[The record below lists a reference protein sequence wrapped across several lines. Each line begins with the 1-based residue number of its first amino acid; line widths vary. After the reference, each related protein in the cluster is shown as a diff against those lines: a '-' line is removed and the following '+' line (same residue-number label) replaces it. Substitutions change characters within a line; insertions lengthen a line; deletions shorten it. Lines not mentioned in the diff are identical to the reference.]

1 MMSEFTSQGLANTSS
16 LVKGE
21 PFGWGEQ
28 EYINM
33 FVEQKNKKK
42 VSISKHLQKCDGH
55 VHLYSF
61 DYLAIFEAC

>member
-21 PFGWGEQ
+21 PLGGGNRD
-28 EYINM
+28 ILTCLL
-33 FVEQKNKKK
+33 NKK
-42 VSISKHLQKCDGH
+42 VFISNLLQKCNGH
-55 VHLYSF
+55 FHLYSF